1 MKVIQPI
8 VPFSTYRAHIAY
20 NTNRRKM
27 KFNWRAN
34 WEILLVLVIIVVGI
48 VITTIAA
55 IKNKGK
61 LCFLNLSCACSLFMT
76 LLVTWN
82 GSHSLNCDYA
92 TACSLSVGVLNVSF
106 NCYNLI
112 LQSGS
117 REPGWFLFV

>member
-8 VPFSTYRAHIAY
+8 PFSTYQTTRIA
-20 NTNRRKM
+20 NSNKEHKM

-61 LCFLNLSCACSLFMT
+61 SGLFFR
-76 LLVTWN
+76 
-82 GSHSLNCDYA
+82 Y
-92 TACSLSVGVLNVSF
+92 
-106 NCYNLI
+106 CYVY
-112 LQSGS
+112 S
-117 REPGWFLFV
+117 